1 MSSRSE
7 LNARISEAMR
17 DAIAEAVLN
26 NERIARSYGIHVV
39 DMQTLG
45 VIMRRGRPV
54 TPTEIATM
62 TGLPTSTVTRV
73 VGRLEE
79 IGFVT
84 RTPDP
89 EDRRSIVVTADPV
102 ALARRLDPNPYAAI
116 VEALER
122 HNAQFTDAELATVA
136 RWLEGVTGGVA
147 GAKPA
152 RDAPTS

>member
-1 MSSRSE
+1 MSSRPE

-17 DAIAEAVLN
+17 DAIADAVLN
-26 NERIARSYGIHVV
+26 NERIARNIGIHLV

-45 VIMRRGRPV
+45 VIMRRDRPV

-73 VGRLEE
+73 VGRLEAM
-79 IGFVT
+79 GFVQ

-89 EDRRSIVVTADPV
+89 EDRRSIVVTADPE
-102 ALARRLDPNPYAAI
+102 ALARVLDPNPYAAI

-122 HNAQFTDAELATVA
+122 HNDQYTDAELETVA
-136 RWLEGVTGGVA
+136 RWLESVTRGVA
-147 GAKPA
+147 EG
-152 RDAPTS
+152 

>member
-1 MSSRSE
+1 MSSRSD

-45 VIMRRGRPV
+45 LIMRRGRPV

-73 VGRLEE
+73 VGRLED
-79 IGFVT
+79 IGFV
-84 RTPDP
+84 RRSPDP
-89 EDRRSIVVTADPV
+89 DDRRSIVVTADPE

-116 VEALER
+116 VEELER

-136 RWLEGVTGGVA
+136 RWLEGVTGS
-147 GAKPA
+147 
-152 RDAPTS
+152 RSTDAPD